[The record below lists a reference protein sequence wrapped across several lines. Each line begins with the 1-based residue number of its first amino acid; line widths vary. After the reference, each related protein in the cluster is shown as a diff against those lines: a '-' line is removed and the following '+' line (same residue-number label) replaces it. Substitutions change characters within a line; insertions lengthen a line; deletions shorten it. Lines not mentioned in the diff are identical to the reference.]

1 MAKLFADAS
10 AITITAF
17 ISPYISDRALV
28 RELHEKSS
36 LRFIEV
42 FVDAPLEIVEE
53 RDPKGLYKKART
65 GEIKGTP
72 LTSVTLCVLTPDCPT
87 PLRIH
92 WYLCAV
98 RGSTEPRDSPQDKR
112 AECHPVC
119 SGHSR
124 VLGLEGVHVE
134 IRSRIIVDVLMV
146 RYIPRHRALERFLPP
161 TAGRREDSAQFVL
174 PDQSPSI
181 PVLIRVALL
190 FAGTILGPTQPV
202 DKKRRIGHS
211 RYISSLFPSRAT

>member
-146 RYIPRHRALERFLPP
+146 RYVPRHRALERFLPP
-161 TAGRREDSAQFVL
+161 PRLVAERIR
-174 PDQSPSI
+174 PSSCS
-181 PVLIRVALL
+181 
-190 FAGTILGPTQPV
+190 
-202 DKKRRIGHS
+202 RIKVQV
-211 RYISSLFPSRAT
+211 YPF